1 MDNIEK
7 NSKKLFSIKE
17 EKVYEEI
24 IKPVKEIKQKTLT
37 ELSPFDLL
45 KLLFVASDK
54 EWDSIPQSQK
64 SKNFFICNRILSR
77 GYPVQAQLINY
88 NGITTDLAI
97 DFWRMKLKNRTLPKW
112 IYAKSTSEKQEV
124 VKKLKVSDDTLINIS
139 KFYKCSLSDLQYFSE
154 IYPEDFKDEVK
165 KFEILQKK

>member
-7 NSKKLFSIKE
+7 NSKKLFSVKE

-24 IKPVKEIKQKTLT
+24 KPIKEVQQKKST
-37 ELSPFDLL
+37 ELSPFDIL

-54 EWDSIPQSQK
+54 EWDAIPQLQK

-97 DFWRMKLKNRTLPKW
+97 DFWRIKLKNRSLPKW
-112 IYAKSTSEKQEV
+112 LYAKSTSEKQEV
-124 VKKLKVSDDTLINIS
+124 VKKLKVSQEMLMNIS

-154 IYPEDFKDEVK
+154 IYPDDFKDEVK
-165 KFEILQKK
+165 KFEALEKK